1 MHRGSCCA
9 HQPHAFPPCGC
20 NMWQVVIFSKTYCP
34 YCTKAKNALK
44 QFLKD
49 GEFLVVEV
57 RGH

>member
-1 MHRGSCCA
+1 
-9 HQPHAFPPCGC
+9 
-20 NMWQVVIFSKTYCP
+20 MWQVVVFSKTYCP

-57 RGH
+57 RRH